1 MKNIRKSFY
10 AIPVLILL
18 VIFTS
23 CEFDCASSEQCQLK
37 PDAGPCFA
45 AMPKYYYDTKEK
57 RCKEFTYG
65 GCGGVVPFQTMEE
78 CKQCECK

>member
-1 MKNIRKSFY
+1 
-10 AIPVLILL
+10 
-18 VIFTS
+18 
-23 CEFDCASSEQCQLK
+23 
-37 PDAGPCFA
+37 
-45 AMPKYYYDTKEK
+45 MPKYYYDTKEK